1 VCRLAEKNVAV
12 GVVPHTT
19 ARAALKS
26 MAIKVI
32 ELSDPWA
39 VRELTICV
47 RDVDTLPPFAQQLV
61 EHMRA
66 YAENEAD
73 TQRGNKTQ

>member
-1 VCRLAEKNVAV
+1 
-12 GVVPHTT
+12 
-19 ARAALKS
+19 

-66 YAENEAD
+66 YAKHAA
-73 TQRGNKTQ
+73 

>member
-1 VCRLAEKNVAV
+1 
-12 GVVPHTT
+12 
-19 ARAALKS
+19 
-26 MAIKVI
+26 MAIKVV

-47 RDVDTLPPFAQQLV
+47 RDVDALPPFAQQLV

-66 YAENEAD
+66 YAASD
-73 TQRGNKTQ
+73 GAIKDQRGSAIQ

>member
-1 VCRLAEKNVAV
+1 
-12 GVVPHTT
+12 
-19 ARAALKS
+19 
-26 MAIKVI
+26 MAIKVV

-47 RDVDTLPPFAQQLV
+47 RDVGSLPPFARQLV

-66 YAENEAD
+66 MPA
-73 TQRGNKTQ
+73 